1 MKRIER
7 DFVTLFN
14 YLWYKDFPV
23 TETAGLANRA
33 NWTIHMGLVI
43 RQCAN
48 LLGARALFES
58 GGRTDAVVQYSEK
71 DILTFVEW
79 EWKRAHTDINEIEKL
94 YSKAGQAAFQTFIGY
109 SRVEDIQKALDQ
121 TLNKWI
127 DAKSP
132 LIYFL
137 ITYDVVKGNRHFVD
151 LVTYQ
156 FTKNRCKKIRS
167 QPALPWMVNRK
178 KFIAAEENT

>member
-23 TETAGLANRA
+23 TETDNLANRA

-43 RQCAN
+43 RQCAS

-58 GGRTDAVVQYSEK
+58 GGRTDAVLQYSAD

-79 EWKRAHTDINEIEKL
+79 EWKRAHTDINEIKKL
-94 YSKAGQAAFQTFIGY
+94 RGKSSLATFQTFIGY
-109 SRVEDIQKALDQ
+109 SRTEDVQEALNQ
-121 TLNKWI
+121 TSKTWT
-127 DAKSP
+127 DAESR

-137 ITYDVVKGNRHFVD
+137 ITYDLVKGSRHFKE
-151 LVTYQ
+151 LVTYE

-167 QPALPWMVNRK
+167 QPALPWLVNRK
-178 KFIAAEENT
+178 KFMNADENT

>member
-1 MKRIER
+1 MKQIER

-23 TETAGLANRA
+23 TETDGLANRA

-58 GGRTDAVVQYSEK
+58 GGRTDAVLQYTSN

-94 YSKAGQAAFQTFIGY
+94 RGKAGQAAFQTFIGY
-109 SRVEDIQKALDQ
+109 SRVEDVPLALER
-121 TLNKWI
+121 TLSTWA
-127 DAKSP
+127 DAESP

-137 ITYDVVKGNRHFVD
+137 VTYDVVKGSRHFKE
-151 LVTYQ
+151 LVTYE
-156 FTKNRCKKIRS
+156 FTKNRYKRIRS
-167 QPALPWMVNRK
+167 QPALPWRVNRK
-178 KFIAAEENT
+178 KFIDADENA

>member
-23 TETAGLANRA
+23 DEKAGLANRA

-43 RQCAN
+43 RQCAS
-48 LLGARALFES
+48 LLGARVLFES
-58 GGRTDAVVQYSEK
+58 GGRTDAVVQYSDN

-79 EWKRAHTDINEIEKL
+79 EWKRAHTDINEIKKL
-94 YSKAGQAAFQTFIGY
+94 RSKASKATFQTFIGY
-109 SRVEDIQKALDQ
+109 SRAEDVQTALSQ
-121 TLNKWI
+121 AASTWI
-127 DAKSP
+127 DAESP

-137 ITYDVVKGNRHFVD
+137 ITYDVVKGNRHFD
-151 LVTYQ
+151 KLVTYE
-156 FTKNRCKKIRS
+156 FSRNRHKKIRS

-178 KFIAAEENT
+178 KFIEAEENT

>member
-43 RQCAN
+43 RQCAS

-79 EWKRAHTDINEIEKL
+79 KWKRAHSDINEIEKL

-137 ITYDVVKGNRHFVD
+137 ITYDVVKGNRHFVN

-178 KFIAAEENT
+178 KFIDADENT

>member
-33 NWTIHMGLVI
+33 NWTIHMGLVV
-43 RQCAN
+43 RQCAS

-58 GGRTDAVVQYSEK
+58 GGRTDAVVQYS
-71 DILTFVEW
+71 DNDVLTFVEW

-94 YSKAGQAAFQTFIGY
+94 RKKANQAAFQTFIGY
-109 SRVEDIQKALDQ
+109 SRIEDVQEALDK
-121 TLNKWI
+121 TLSTWASAEN
-127 DAKSP
+127 P

-137 ITYDVVKGNRHFVD
+137 VTYDVVKGSRHFNE

-156 FTKNRCKKIRS
+156 FTKNRYKKIRS

-178 KFIAAEENT
+178 KFINADENT

>member
-23 TETAGLANRA
+23 TETTGLANRA

-43 RQCAN
+43 RQCAS

-58 GGRTDAVVQYSEK
+58 GGRTDAVVQYS
-71 DILTFVEW
+71 DNDVLTFVEW

-94 YSKAGQAAFQTFIGY
+94 RSKASQAAFQTFIGY
-109 SRVEDIQKALDQ
+109 SRVEDVQEALDR
-121 TLNKWI
+121 TLSTWT
-127 DAKSP
+127 DAESP

-137 ITYDVVKGNRHFVD
+137 ITYDVVKGSRHFNE

-156 FTKNRCKKIRS
+156 FTKNRYKKIRS

-178 KFIAAEENT
+178 KFINADENT

>member
-23 TETAGLANRA
+23 TEADGLANRA

-43 RQCAN
+43 RQCAS

-58 GGRTDAVVQYSEK
+58 GGRTDAVLQYTAN

-94 YSKAGQAAFQTFIGY
+94 RSKASQAAFQTFIGY
-109 SRVEDIQKALDQ
+109 SRVEDVKDALEQ
-121 TLNKWI
+121 TSSTWA
-127 DAKSP
+127 DAERP

-137 ITYDVVKGNRHFVD
+137 ITYDVVKGSRHFNE

-156 FTKNRCKKIRS
+156 FTKNRYKKIRS
-167 QPALPWMVNRK
+167 QPALPWTVNRK
-178 KFIAAEENT
+178 KFINADENT

>member
-23 TETAGLANRA
+23 DKNNGLAKRA

-43 RQCAN
+43 RQCAS
-48 LLGARALFES
+48 LLQARALFES
-58 GGRTDAVVQYSEK
+58 GGRTDAVVQYSDEE
-71 DILTFVEW
+71 ILTFVEW
-79 EWKRAHTDINEIEKL
+79 EWSRAHTDINEIKKL
-94 YSKAGQAAFQTFIGY
+94 RGKASQAAFQTFIGY
-109 SRVEDIQKALDQ
+109 SRIDDIQAALDQ
-121 TLNKWI
+121 TLHTWV
-127 DAKSP
+127 DAESP

-137 ITYDVVKGNRHFVD
+137 ITYDVEKGSRHFKD

-156 FTKNRCKKIRS
+156 FTKNRYKKIRS

-178 KFIAAEENT
+178 KFINAEENT

>member
-23 TETAGLANRA
+23 DESDWPTSRA

-43 RQCAN
+43 RQCAS
-48 LLGARALFES
+48 LLRVKALFES
-58 GGRTDAVVQYSEK
+58 GGRTDAVLRYDEK
-71 DILTFVEW
+71 KVLTFVEW
-79 EWKRAHTDINEIEKL
+79 EWKRAHTDINEITKL
-94 YSKAGQAAFQTFIGY
+94 RSTAELAVFQTFIGY
-109 SRVEDIQKALDQ
+109 SRAEDVAEALKGALH
-121 TLNKWI
+121 TWG
-127 DAKSP
+127 DAECP

-137 ITYDVVKGNRHFVD
+137 ITYDVVKGHRQFKD

-156 FTKNRCKKIRS
+156 FTKNRYKKIRS
-167 QPALPWMVNRK
+167 QPALPWLINRN
-178 KFIAAEENT
+178 KFINADESA

>member
-1 MKRIER
+1 MKQIER

-23 TETAGLANRA
+23 TETDGLANRA

-58 GGRTDAVVQYSEK
+58 GGRTDAVLQYTSS

-79 EWKRAHTDINEIEKL
+79 EWNRAHTDINEIVKL
-94 YSKAGQAAFQTFIGY
+94 RGKAGQAAFQTFIGY
-109 SRVEDIQKALDQ
+109 SRVEDVPLALEQ
-121 TLNKWI
+121 TLSTWA
-127 DAKSP
+127 DAESP

-137 ITYDVVKGNRHFVD
+137 VTYDVVKGSRHFKE
-151 LVTYQ
+151 LVTYE
-156 FTKNRCKKIRS
+156 FTRNRYKKIRS

-178 KFIAAEENT
+178 KFINADENA

>member
-1 MKRIER
+1 M
-7 DFVTLFN
+7 
-14 YLWYKDFPV
+14 
-23 TETAGLANRA
+23 ANRA

-43 RQCAN
+43 RQCAGM
-48 LLGARALFES
+48 LGARVLFES

-79 EWKRAHTDINEIEKL
+79 EWKRAHTDINEIQKL
-94 YSKAGQAAFQTFIGY
+94 RSKASQAAFQTFIGY
-109 SRVEDIQKALDQ
+109 SRIEDIQKALDQ
-121 TLNKWI
+121 TLETWT

-137 ITYDVVKGNRHFVD
+137 ITYNVVKGSRHFD
-151 LVTYQ
+151 QLVTYQ
-156 FTKNRCKKIRS
+156 FTKNRYKKIRS

-178 KFIAAEENT
+178 KFMEADENT